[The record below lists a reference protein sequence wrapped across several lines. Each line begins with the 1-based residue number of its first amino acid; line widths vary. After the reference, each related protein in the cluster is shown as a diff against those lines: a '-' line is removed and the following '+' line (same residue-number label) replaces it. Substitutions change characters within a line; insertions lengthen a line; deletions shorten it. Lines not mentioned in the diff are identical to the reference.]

1 MPGALQ
7 NSRVMRGQGDESR
20 SVEALKTV
28 SRIWGVDKVQYYQ
41 WAYSGI
47 NFCNKLCAAARKV
60 SDWEEAVVK
69 LNMLLHRRS
78 QQLGRRPIKYSV
90 NPIES
95 DDLINL
101 RAWSHKDPYVK
112 KNDRERISLV
122 FSNLAARDLPA
133 GFGFDKFG
141 LMVRSGQ
148 QQSGG
153 DQLSREEIESRS
165 PWDGGDWVRDRTE
178 GRLREGHGNLAR
190 LRTVRRIWGG
200 DKVQYYQW
208 AHRGE
213 DFCKKLCTAARQVSD
228 WDEAVVKLN
237 RLIHRRAEQIGR
249 RKVKQSV
256 DPIDPDDLVNLK
268 AWSHKDP
275 YVKKKD
281 REGIALS
288 LSKLAVT
295 DLPAGFGFDKFG
307 LMVRTEERQLG
318 SVEESGLGVGRC
330 NRQNVVHTGGK
341 QVRTDRNRRR
351 TKVRRPRDGFASKA
365 VARPGDLFRAFRRV
379 RDGDEQAT
387 AQVNPGSREIRGSSL
402 GVLGRLEVREGE
414 SMALAGIGI
423 RISADVI
430 RAAQNDLGQARAE
443 KDARRGEK
451 KRQGPSN
458 TDGLRSKRA
467 RIMVRQERTES
478 DQVEDL
484 ASVLRCMNE
493 EFAEKERLSH
503 SQEWSIPVSLEK
515 KVSTVQEY
523 YSAFHDVSTL
533 PIHTCTICY
542 LKYARVDLGE
552 VDWDRWVVS
561 IVEKRDNSPFR
572 CRRCFLPGKKIV
584 ACFDCLKHLK
594 RGALSPA
601 AQLHTRLGCEHMF
614 PDELKGLTPIEEKLI
629 ALNSCYGFITK
640 YSLADRHRQSVR
652 YPKHV
657 KGNITV
663 FPNNVQEL
671 VRDVLP
677 HPLLKVLDEV
687 HVSWQGVEKPANV
700 LSPMIDQLS

>member
-414 SMALAGIGI
+414 SARFHETETGVSFSFIAWLYSTGFVTNEDQGKINWAPN
-423 RISADVI
+423 A
-430 RAAQNDLGQARAE
+430 AAQYSVVN
-443 KDARRGEK
+443 KDKPNKFGEYPGF
-451 KRQGPSN
+451 RIYPSTGSSIHLTVEN
-458 TDGLRSKRA
+458 STRFPNQVNWATHQLYAVQRKD
-467 RIMVRQERTES
+467 TE
-478 DQVEDL
+478 
-484 ASVLRCMNE
+484 
-493 EFAEKERLSH
+493 
-503 SQEWSIPVSLEK
+503 PVSAHPITPKLVDFNKFFDGESLDQEDI
-515 KVSTVQEY
+515 VLYFNLGMHHMPDTYDLPVTVFQGAQSGITLRPQNYQE
-523 YSAFHDVSTL
+523 S
-533 PIHTCTICY
+533 
-542 LKYARVDLGE
+542 
-552 VDWDRWVVS
+552 
-561 IVEKRDNSPFR
+561 DNSPSTRQQIHITNENDKVKVENYGAKKLSGSFDLQSANPTW
-572 CRRCFLPGKKIV
+572 FPLPESSG
-584 ACFDCLKHLK
+584 
-594 RGALSPA
+594 R
-601 AQLHTRLGCEHMF
+601 E
-614 PDELKGLTPIEEKLI
+614 
-629 ALNSCYGFITK
+629 N
-640 YSLADRHRQSVR
+640 
-652 YPKHV
+652 
-657 KGNITV
+657 
-663 FPNNVQEL
+663 
-671 VRDVLP
+671 
-677 HPLLKVLDEV
+677 
-687 HVSWQGVEKPANV
+687 
-700 LSPMIDQLS
+700 